1 MSDIALYEVLTKL
14 GVEPKQAKEAIGG
27 VASAATKSDIKDMA
41 TKSDIKD
48 MATKSDIKDMAT
60 KSDIKDMATKSDIKD
75 MATKSDLVTLAADI
89 NTKIAN
95 LETRLVKHTYSMAGL
110 VVAAIVILKYL

>member
-1 MSDIALYEVLTKL
+1 MSEIALYKLLKRIPDATDDEVEK
-14 GVEPKQAKEAIGG
+14 A
-27 VASAATKSDIKDMA
+27 VASSKDMA

-48 MATKSDIKDMAT
+48 MATKP
-60 KSDIKDMATKSDIKD
+60 
-75 MATKSDLVTLAADI
+75 DLVALAADI

-110 VVAAIVILKYL
+110 VVAAVAILKYL